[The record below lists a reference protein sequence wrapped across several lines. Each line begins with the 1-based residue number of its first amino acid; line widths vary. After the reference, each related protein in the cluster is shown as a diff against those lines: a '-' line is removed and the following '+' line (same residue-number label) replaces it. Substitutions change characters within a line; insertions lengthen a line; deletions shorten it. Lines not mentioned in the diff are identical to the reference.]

1 MDGMVDGLAPKG
13 KGRSRIAVMSNRH
26 GAACGSVSIM
36 RGVDDAENVVA
47 FPQAPEAI
55 ELRHLR
61 AFLAVAEELN
71 FGRAAERLYITQP
84 ALSRQ
89 IRALEQLLGCELLR
103 RSTHRVE
110 LTLAGEALLDRVRPV
125 LREVDATISTVQSV
139 GGELVGRV
147 ARLWEPLALAVAA
160 DADLQ
165 QQRMAYE
172 KMLANFEPPP
182 EVAVTAVNAN
192 GVPSLLVAQQPD
204 DPPRLLH
211 LHGGGYCRGS
221 AFGYRPLAGGLAV
234 SADTGVLVPDY
245 RLAPEHPCPA
255 AIEDGISAYQW
266 MLERG
271 VAPEEAILCGDSSG
285 GGLVVS
291 VLLTIEQRGLPRP
304 GGAVLM
310 CPWVDLMLSLQTDV
324 PQIMR
329 ASAVAYL
336 GAHPAD
342 DPVVN
347 PLTADLTG
355 LPPLL
360 IQAATGDDRLADANA
375 LADHARGHGVDA
387 RLDLYSVDAHV
398 FQLFWSFLPEA
409 AAALQA
415 AARFVREVTPAGR
428 LPAETAPRARAASA
442 PAARRPR
449 APRG

>member
-1 MDGMVDGLAPKG
+1 MRVHVDN
-13 KGRSRIAVMSNRH
+13 GR
-26 GAACGSVSIM
+26 
-36 RGVDDAENVVA
+36 VDDAENVVA

-125 LREVDATISTVQSV
+125 LREVDATVSAVQSV

-147 ARLWEPLALAVAA
+147 ARLWEPLVQAA
-160 DADLQ
+160 ATDADVQ

-172 KMLANFEPPP
+172 KMLANFPVP
-182 EVAVTAVNAN
+182 EAVTVWPVTAN
-192 GVPSLLVAQQPD
+192 GVSSLVVAQDPD
-204 DPPRLLH
+204 EPPTMLH
-211 LHGGGYCRGS
+211 LHGGGYVVGS
-221 AFGYRPLAGGLAV
+221 AFGYRPLAGALAL
-234 SADTGVLVPDY
+234 ATDTGVLVPDY
-245 RLAPEHPCPA
+245 RLAPEHPFPA
-255 AIEDGISAYQW
+255 AIEDAVAAYRW
-266 MLERG
+266 MLDRG
-271 VAPEEAILCGDSSG
+271 IGPEQVTISGDSAG

-291 VLLTIEQRGLPRP
+291 VLLTLKQRGLPQP
-304 GGAVLM
+304 GGGVLM
-310 CPWVDLMLSLQTDV
+310 CPWVDLAMSLGQDEG
-324 PQIMR
+324 IRR
-329 ASAVAYL
+329 AAAVYL
-336 GAHPAD
+336 GGHPAD
-342 DPVVN
+342 DPVAS
-347 PLTADLTG
+347 PLGADFGG

-375 LADHARGHGVDA
+375 LADHARSHDVDA

-409 AAALQA
+409 AEALQSA
-415 AARFVREVTPAGR
+415 GRFVSEVTQAQR
-428 LPAETAPRARAASA
+428 AESA
-442 PAARRPR
+442 
-449 APRG
+449 